1 MLTLFLLSIT
11 ISLRSKQGINNM
23 LRKRLEKFL
32 NDYDLTIEER
42 EKIINQALEH
52 YSNDGEL
59 TEWYLYDLI
68 DGI

>member
-1 MLTLFLLSIT
+1 
-11 ISLRSKQGINNM
+11 M
-23 LRKRLEKFL
+23 LRKKLENFL

-42 EKIINQALEH
+42 EEIINQALEH

>member
-1 MLTLFLLSIT
+1 
-11 ISLRSKQGINNM
+11 M
-23 LRKRLEKFL
+23 LRKKLENFL

-42 EKIINQALEH
+42 EKIINQALEYH
-52 YSNDGEL
+52 FNDGEI